1 MQARATSKNLQHQI
15 LCTLICPGTVAA
27 RYMIQKYH
35 APKYYKTIEENKP
48 LISFTKKKKK
58 KSHSSDV
65 LMMMHSS
72 EVRSKSKDSGSLTKH
87 KVASH

>member
-1 MQARATSKNLQHQI
+1 MMQARATSKNLQHQI

-35 APKYYKTIEENKP
+35 APKYYKTIEEATD
-48 LISFTKKKKK
+48 IIQKKKK

-72 EVRSKSKDSGSLTKH
+72 EVRSKSKDLESLTKH